1 MTAARTMRDPAFW
14 WRPAGLT
21 SGLLSP
27 LAAVYGAIAAWRMA
41 GPARD
46 AGIPVICVGN
56 PTLGGA
62 GKTPTAIA
70 MAKILDA
77 AGRRPFMLSRGH
89 GGALAGPV
97 RVDPARHH
105 ATDVG
110 DEPLLLAQVAPS
122 IVSRD
127 RAAGADAAR
136 GAGASA
142 VVMDDGFQSPGLK
155 KDRSILVVDGRR
167 GIGNGK
173 VFPAGPLRA
182 PLRRQFDRAQ
192 AVLVI
197 GSGVAGDR
205 LATAAQA
212 HGLPVFHGRLEPDT
226 AALAALKG
234 RPVLAFAGIGDPEK
248 FFVTLREAAV
258 EVRAAVAFPDHH
270 RYRWNEART
279 LVERAGREGL
289 VAVTTE
295 KDRARLAGQDD
306 VAALADAVRTL
317 PVTLKVTEDG
327 AFRDWVLGS

>member
-1 MTAARTMRDPAFW
+1 MREPAFW
-14 WRPAGLT
+14 WRPAGLI

-27 LAAVYGAIAAWRMA
+27 LAALYGAVAAWRMA

-46 AGIPVICVGN
+46 ADIPVICVGN

-77 AGRRPFMLSRGH
+77 AGRRPFMLSRGY
-89 GGALAGPV
+89 GGTLAGPV
-97 RVDPARHH
+97 QVDSARHR

-110 DEPLLLAQVAPS
+110 DEPLLLARVAPS

-127 RAAGADAAR
+127 RADGADAAR
-136 GAGASA
+136 AAGAGV

-167 GIGNGK
+167 GIGNGR

-182 PLRRQFDRAQ
+182 PLQRQFARAQ
-192 AVLVI
+192 ALLVI
-197 GSGVAGDR
+197 GSGAAGEKI
-205 LATAAQA
+205 AAAAQA
-212 HGLPVFHGRLEPDT
+212 HGLPVFHGRLEPDA
-226 AALAALKG
+226 AALAALTG

-248 FFVTLREAAV
+248 FFATLREAAV

-270 RYRWNEART
+270 RYRREEARD
-279 LVERAGREGL
+279 LIERAGREGL

-295 KDRARLAGQDD
+295 KDGARLAGQDD

-317 PVTLKVTEDG
+317 LVTLKVVEDD
-327 AFRDWVLGS
+327 AFQAWVLG